1 MGAQAV
7 RAATV
12 ILVGLLAASAGAPA
26 LAADPAAGK
35 AIFASQCAMCHSIES
50 GRNSL
55 GPSLFGIVGRKTGSV
70 PGFHYSTANKNADM
84 VWDEATLDKYLQAPM
99 AVIKGTTMT
108 YGGVKDDGQRA
119 NLVAYLSTIK

>member
-1 MGAQAV
+1 M
-7 RAATV
+7 
-12 ILVGLLAASAGAPA
+12 
-26 LAADPAAGK
+26 
-35 AIFASQCAMCHSIES
+35 
-50 GRNSL
+50 
-55 GPSLFGIVGRKTGSV
+55 

>member
-1 MGAQAV
+1 MGEQAV

-55 GPSLFGIVGRKTGSV
+55 RAQPIRHSRAENGVGAGLPLLYRK
-70 PGFHYSTANKNADM
+70 
-84 VWDEATLDKYLQAPM
+84 
-99 AVIKGTTMT
+99 
-108 YGGVKDDGQRA
+108 
-119 NLVAYLSTIK
+119 